1 MPTVLRFGA
10 FRVMIY
16 KNDHRPPHVHVL
28 GRGGQAIFTL
38 NCPAGPPELREE
50 RRLSGAELKAIKR
63 ALSANLQILCE
74 SWKGIHGD
82 A

>member
-10 FRVMIY
+10 FRVMVY

-28 GRGGQAIFTL
+28 GRGGQAIFVL
-38 NCPAGPPELREE
+38 NCPAGPPELR
-50 RRLSGAELKAIKR
+50 AES
-63 ALSANLQILCE
+63 ALSSAEIKMIRNGVSANVQTLCE
-74 SWKGIHGD
+74 AWEEIHGE